1 VTDERLAEAAR
12 LREEGELERARELLL
27 VLRAERPDDAQVAV
41 QTAWVHDSLG
51 LEDDAVSH
59 YEAAIAGELSDEDLR
74 GAFLGYGSTLRAM
87 GRDQDSDRV
96 LRQGMERFPEFRPLR
111 VFHALTAY
119 SLGRPRDA
127 VEALLRVIV
136 ETTSDPAIQRYRRSL
151 TGYAEDLDRSWLDD

>member
-59 YEAAIAGELSDEDLR
+59 YEAAIAGDLSDEDLR

-96 LRQGMERFPEFRPLR
+96 LRQGMERFPE
-111 VFHALTAY
+111 
-119 SLGRPRDA
+119 
-127 VEALLRVIV
+127 ELLRVLV